1 MAGWLAIFGTEK
13 KNFYATFAK
22 FTTLVTLCKWCNERA
37 DIVIRFDL
45 GVQFAGGPP
54 RVRGGQ
60 EEVLTFYLS
69 WRFASDQDQLLY
81 GHLRKMRDFTQ
92 LLVPSLDNRWR

>member
-1 MAGWLAIFGTEK
+1 MLSIFRQNTKHFFDKNGSTIESLSLSVRTSVAGYIWYRK

-45 GVQFAGGPP
+45 GVQFAWGPQWL
-54 RVRGGQ
+54 RGAMKR
-60 EEVLTFYLS
+60 S
-69 WRFASDQDQLLY
+69 
-81 GHLRKMRDFTQ
+81 
-92 LLVPSLDNRWR
+92 

>member
-1 MAGWLAIFGTEK
+1 MGSSMGK
-13 KNFYATFAK
+13 
-22 FTTLVTLCKWCNERA
+22 R
-37 DIVIRFDL
+37 
-45 GVQFAGGPP
+45 
-54 RVRGGQ
+54 GQ

-69 WRFASDQDQLLY
+69 WRFASDQDQLFY